1 MEGFIITPF
10 IILVSMKRFIISLLL
25 TPSLLFGQTQ
35 EELDL
40 CMAIQSSGFIS
51 NSEAESALEK
61 ILNTIGASKNF
72 VLTPC
77 DKINNAI
84 ATAYK
89 GTRYILYDKA
99 FMDLISENT
108 NDWSNLFILAHE
120 VGHHIN
126 GHLLDILLYM
136 GNDIDSPTLEKKR
149 KQELE
154 ADEFAAFV
162 LAKLGANLSDLKSVI
177 EIVSDEQ
184 NDIYSTHPNTEK
196 RIASVEKG
204 FKKGFVEVKT
214 ANPNYVDFE
223 DNESFL
229 KFGDWFREQSKS
241 YLGDITWNSFS
252 EGKNIKIG
260 ESNVLSQNL
269 ILKAVGKI
277 IGGEYRLLPKNGIA
291 EEIVFLIDENQ
302 LKSIILNRFRNFINA
317 NNVKEKKYFFGKH
330 NTNPSFFKDRY
341 YKGRELEF
349 TCTIDLS
356 AKNPDGNR
364 IKTRLGGVYG
374 LHESSRSFTVYYDLW
389 GGTIRIRGDG
399 IQRENPSM
407 SPNLYFK
414 YFPLSNNSEIN
425 VDKIIL
431 KVSFGEIEL
440 MKGELGPHI
449 ARDYLRTKS
458 PEYESFISSDVKQ
471 LPIGFNFEDE
481 FISLKEGDYYISS
494 KLYKYTVF
502 KPYEKKSLFS
512 TLKNQHSSPKTYYFE
527 YDMRGSKKA
536 FSNDFTEESL
546 LDIIK
551 NKYYEY
557 FE

>member
-229 KFGDWFREQSKS
+229 KFGICLENKVKVIWVILHGIVFMRVK
-241 YLGDITWNSFS
+241 
-252 EGKNIKIG
+252 
-260 ESNVLSQNL
+260 
-269 ILKAVGKI
+269 ILKLV
-277 IGGEYRLLPKNGIA
+277 
-291 EEIVFLIDENQ
+291 NQ
-302 LKSIILNRFRNFINA
+302 M
-317 NNVKEKKYFFGKH
+317 Y
-330 NTNPSFFKDRY
+330 
-341 YKGRELEF
+341 
-349 TCTIDLS
+349 
-356 AKNPDGNR
+356 
-364 IKTRLGGVYG
+364 
-374 LHESSRSFTVYYDLW
+374 
-389 GGTIRIRGDG
+389 
-399 IQRENPSM
+399 
-407 SPNLYFK
+407 
-414 YFPLSNNSEIN
+414 
-425 VDKIIL
+425 
-431 KVSFGEIEL
+431 
-440 MKGELGPHI
+440 
-449 ARDYLRTKS
+449 
-458 PEYESFISSDVKQ
+458 
-471 LPIGFNFEDE
+471 
-481 FISLKEGDYYISS
+481 
-494 KLYKYTVF
+494 
-502 KPYEKKSLFS
+502 
-512 TLKNQHSSPKTYYFE
+512 
-527 YDMRGSKKA
+527 
-536 FSNDFTEESL
+536 
-546 LDIIK
+546 
-551 NKYYEY
+551 
-557 FE
+557 